1 MKKEKY
7 MIGDLKKEINITR
20 KAKLKIYFPK
30 FIYTLLGRYHQFSQV
45 LKINDEKKEV
55 ESPFINQKKHDFI
68 IYNAK
73 VCEKLDSSLHPIRAE
88 LLMLVNQYEELS
100 INYT

>member
-1 MKKEKY
+1 MEEICMKKEKY

-45 LKINDEKKEV
+45 LKINDEKK
-55 ESPFINQKKHDFI
+55 PG
-68 IYNAK
+68 
-73 VCEKLDSSLHPIRAE
+73 
-88 LLMLVNQYEELS
+88 
-100 INYT
+100 T